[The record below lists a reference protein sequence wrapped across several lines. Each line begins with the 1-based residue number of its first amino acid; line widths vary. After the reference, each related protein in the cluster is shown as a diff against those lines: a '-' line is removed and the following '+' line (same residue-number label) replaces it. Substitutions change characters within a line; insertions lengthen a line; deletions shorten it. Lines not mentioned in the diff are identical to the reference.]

1 MRLWRYKKWYL
12 TVASD
17 PEWGEL
23 RHWQHFNLKRN
34 RHGVRYRPSYLTY
47 DPPID
52 PDVIEYSTNHRGI
65 GARALGLI
73 P

>member
-1 MRLWRYKKWYL
+1 M
-12 TVASD
+12 
-17 PEWGEL
+17 
-23 RHWQHFNLKRN
+23 
-34 RHGVRYRPSYLTY
+34 Y